1 MSGPT
6 SASSSPVEPDFDVS
20 AVAEIKSLLVRG
32 AKERAKEQYE
42 GLVARHQYR
51 ISRIA
56 FRYLKN
62 EADVDEAV
70 QDTFLKAFLH
80 LPSHEEKVPFIAWL
94 MRIAINS
101 CLDRLKAKSRR
112 NRWMLPL
119 IDSNGN
125 ERTDIAELITR
136 NQNPEE
142 ELLSKEQRTRLN
154 TIIQRLPERQQ
165 SVLMLSVFE
174 SATTQEISAIMG
186 VSEATVRVHQFRAIR
201 RLQKW
206 IRREHW

>member
-1 MSGPT
+1 MSVGT
-6 SASSSPVEPDFDVS
+6 SVSSSGVGPELDDS
-20 AVAEIKSLLVRG
+20 AVAEVKSLLVRG
-32 AKERAKEQYE
+32 AQERAREQYE
-42 GLVARHQYR
+42 GLVARHQHQ

-70 QDTFLKAFLH
+70 QDTFVKAFRH
-80 LPSHEEKVPFIAWL
+80 LSSHQEKVPFIAWL
-94 MRIAINS
+94 IRIAINT
-101 CLDRLKAKSRR
+101 CLDQLKAKSRR

-119 IDSNGN
+119 VDSNGN
-125 ERTDIAELITR
+125 ERTGVAEQVTR
-136 NQNPEE
+136 SQNPEE

-154 TIIQRLPERQQ
+154 TVIRRLPEQQ
-165 SVLMLSVFE
+165 QTVLTLSVFE
-174 SATTQEISAIMG
+174 GATTYEISAIMG

-206 IRREHW
+206 ISREHW

>member
-6 SASSSPVEPDFDVS
+6 SASSYPVEPDFDAS
-20 AVAEIKSLLVRG
+20 AVAEIKSLLVKG
-32 AKERAKEQYE
+32 AKERAKVQYE
-42 GLVARHQYR
+42 GLVARHQHR

-94 MRIAINS
+94 IRIAINS

-112 NRWMLPL
+112 SRWMLPL

-125 ERTDIAELITR
+125 ERTGIAELVTR

-142 ELLSKEQRTRLN
+142 ELLSKEQRTRLD
-154 TIIQRLPERQQ
+154 TIIRRLPERQQ
-165 SVLMLSVFE
+165 AVLMLSVFE

>member
-1 MSGPT
+1 
-6 SASSSPVEPDFDVS
+6 
-20 AVAEIKSLLVRG
+20 L
-32 AKERAKEQYE
+32 
-42 GLVARHQYR
+42 
-51 ISRIA
+51 
-56 FRYLKN
+56 
-62 EADVDEAV
+62 
-70 QDTFLKAFLH
+70 
-80 LPSHEEKVPFIAWL
+80 
-94 MRIAINS
+94 
-101 CLDRLKAKSRR
+101 CL
-112 NRWMLPL
+112 
-119 IDSNGN
+119 
-125 ERTDIAELITR
+125 
-136 NQNPEE
+136 NPEE

>member
-1 MSGPT
+1 M
-6 SASSSPVEPDFDVS
+6 
-20 AVAEIKSLLVRG
+20 R
-32 AKERAKEQYE
+32 ERAREQYE
-42 GLVARHQYR
+42 GLVARHQHQ

-70 QDTFLKAFLH
+70 QDTFVKAFRH
-80 LPSHEEKVPFIAWL
+80 LSSHQEKVPFIAWL
-94 MRIAINS
+94 IRIAINT
-101 CLDRLKAKSRR
+101 CLDQLKAKSRR

-119 IDSNGN
+119 VDSNGN
-125 ERTDIAELITR
+125 ERTGVAEQVTR

-154 TIIQRLPERQQ
+154 TVIRRLPERQQ
-165 SVLMLSVFE
+165 TVLTLSVFE
-174 SATTQEISAIMG
+174 GATTYEISAIMG

-206 IRREHW
+206 ISREHW

>member
-1 MSGPT
+1 MSVGT
-6 SASSSPVEPDFDVS
+6 SVSSSGVGPELDDS
-20 AVAEIKSLLVRG
+20 AVAEVKSLLVRG
-32 AKERAKEQYE
+32 AQERAREQYE
-42 GLVARHQYR
+42 GLVARHQHQ

-70 QDTFLKAFLH
+70 QDTFVKAFRH
-80 LPSHEEKVPFIAWL
+80 LSSHQEKVPFIAWL
-94 MRIAINS
+94 IRIAINT
-101 CLDRLKAKSRR
+101 CLDQLKAKSRR

-119 IDSNGN
+119 VDSNGN
-125 ERTDIAELITR
+125 ERTGVAEQVTR
-136 NQNPEE
+136 SQNPEE

-154 TIIQRLPERQQ
+154 TVIRRLPERQQ
-165 SVLMLSVFE
+165 TVLTLSVFE
-174 SATTQEISAIMG
+174 GATTYEISAIMG

-206 IRREHW
+206 ISREHW